1 LTVTQKRPIFVT
13 ENAERVTFM
22 GQIRDREKTKQKL
35 INAVGRLITNEGF
48 EKVGV
53 NAVAKEAGVD
63 KVLIY
68 RYFGGLNGLLETY
81 VLQKDYYSNLKKQIA
96 KKVTTGSEK
105 DVIEAIKDMLLGQA
119 NELFS
124 DKELQEILRWEVVNK
139 NEITDTL
146 AAERENQSIWLL
158 NQIEKVLESEDIDMP
173 ALTAIL
179 AGGISYLILR
189 AKHAS
194 LVNGIDIKTE
204 EGWGRIEKTLSQMV
218 DLVAGKATTN

>member
-1 LTVTQKRPIFVT
+1 
-13 ENAERVTFM
+13 M
-22 GQIRDREKTKQKL
+22 GQIRNKERTKQKL
-35 INAVGRLITNEGF
+35 VDAVGRIIINEGF
-48 EKVGV
+48 EKIGV

-68 RYFGGLNGLLETY
+68 RYFGGLNGLMETY
-81 VLQKDYYSNLKKQIA
+81 VFQKDYYTNLKKQIA
-96 KKVTTGSEK
+96 KKVASGDEK
-105 DVIEAIKDMLLGQA
+105 GVIEAIKDMLLGQA
-119 NELFS
+119 NELFK

-139 NEITDTL
+139 NEITDAL

-158 NQIEKVLESEDIDMP
+158 NQIEKVIESEETDMP

-204 EGWGRIEKTLSQMV
+204 EGWRRIEKTLSQIV
-218 DLVAGKATTN
+218 DIVANKGITSY

>member
-1 LTVTQKRPIFVT
+1 
-13 ENAERVTFM
+13 M
-22 GQIRDREKTKQKL
+22 GEIRNKEKTKQKL
-35 INAVGRLITNEGF
+35 LNAVGSIITKEGF
-48 EKVGV
+48 EKIGV
-53 NAVAKEAGVD
+53 NAIAKEAGVD

-68 RYFGGLNGLLETY
+68 RYFGGLNGLLEAY
-81 VLQKDYYSNLKKQIA
+81 VFQKDYYSNLKKQIA
-96 KKVTTGSEK
+96 KKVTTGNEK
-105 DVIEAIKDMLLGQA
+105 DVINAIKDMLLGQA
-119 NELFS
+119 NEMFN

-139 NEITDTL
+139 NEITDAL

-158 NQIEKVLESEDIDMP
+158 NQIEKVIDSDETDMP

-204 EGWGRIEKTLSQMV
+204 EGWDRIEKTLSQIV
-218 DLVAGKATTN
+218 DLVADKSS

>member
-1 LTVTQKRPIFVT
+1 
-13 ENAERVTFM
+13 M
-22 GQIRDREKTKQKL
+22 GQIRNKEKTKQKL
-35 INAVGRLITNEGF
+35 VDAVGRIITNYGF
-48 EKVGV
+48 EKIGV

-68 RYFGGLNGLLETY
+68 RYFGGLKGLLETY
-81 VLQKDYYSNLKKQIA
+81 VFQKDYYSNLKKQIA
-96 KKVTTGSEK
+96 KKVTTGDEK

-119 NELFS
+119 NELFN

-139 NEITDTL
+139 NEITDAL

-158 NQIEKVLESEDIDMP
+158 NQIEKVIESDETDMP

-204 EGWGRIEKTLSQMV
+204 EGWERIEKTLSQIV
-218 DLVAGKATTN
+218 DIVANKVIKN